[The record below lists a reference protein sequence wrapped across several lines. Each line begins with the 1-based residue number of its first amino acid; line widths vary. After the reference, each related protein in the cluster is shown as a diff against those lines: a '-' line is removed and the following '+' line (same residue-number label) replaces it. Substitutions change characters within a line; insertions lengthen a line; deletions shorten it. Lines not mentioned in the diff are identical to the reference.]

1 MDDKRGGKARTRRT
15 NIRDP
20 YFNKLLDLVLINSS
34 NIKPLLVSFDRF
46 TLLILIAF
54 YFYFFT
60 IINKQ
65 DILLIKKVENGIW
78 FYKEGQEGT

>member
-1 MDDKRGGKARTRRT
+1 MKRMDEKRGGKARTRRT

-60 IINKQ
+60 RINKQ
-65 DILLIKKVENGIW
+65 RHPVD
-78 FYKEGQEGT
+78 QES

>member
-1 MDDKRGGKARTRRT
+1 MKRMDKKGGGKARTRRT

-54 YFYFFT
+54 YFYFFH
-60 IINKQ
+60 
-65 DILLIKKVENGIW
+65 
-78 FYKEGQEGT
+78 

>member
-1 MDDKRGGKARTRRT
+1 MDEKRGGKTRTRRT

-60 IINKQ
+60 RINKQ
-65 DILLIKKVENGIW
+65 RHSVD
-78 FYKEGQEGT
+78 QES